1 MSLFKILLILP
12 ILLGSELLV
21 TSTSPPID
29 HTQWDNLLKKHV
41 SQEGNV
47 NYKGFIADKTLLE
60 EYLGL
65 LSTNPP
71 NKTWTKEEQLA
82 YWINAYNAF
91 TVKLIVD
98 HYPVQSIKD
107 IKKGVVFIN
116 SVWDMEFFTIGGKKM
131 NLNDIE
137 HGIIR
142 KEFKEPRIHFA
153 VNCASFSCPPL
164 RNEAFTAS
172 QLDEQLSDQT
182 KNFLA
187 DTRKN
192 QLSNAKQI
200 TISNIFKWYSTDF
213 TNKGFFSRFFGK
225 KNREKQLIQFIAPY
239 TVTPL
244 NKDTKIEYM
253 KYDWSLNEVE

>member
-98 HYPVQSIKD
+98 HYPVRSIKD

-153 VNCASFSCPPL
+153 VNCASLSCPPL

-182 KNFLA
+182 K
-187 DTRKN
+187 
-192 QLSNAKQI
+192 
-200 TISNIFKWYSTDF
+200 
-213 TNKGFFSRFFGK
+213 FF
-225 KNREKQLIQFIAPY
+225 
-239 TVTPL
+239 
-244 NKDTKIEYM
+244 
-253 KYDWSLNEVE
+253 